1 MPTYEY
7 RCGACGHAFEKFQS
21 INDDPVKE
29 CPECGGDSAERIISS
44 GAGLIF
50 RGSGF
55 YATDYR
61 KGSGGSGEEGRPSGG
76 EDGSAGSG
84 DGSSSED
91 GSGSAGGA
99 AGDADV

>member
-7 RCGACGHAFEKFQS
+7 RCGACDHAFEKFQS
-21 INDDPVKE
+21 INDDPVRE
-29 CPECGGDSAERIISS
+29 CPECGEERAERIISS

-61 KGSGGSGEEGRPSGG
+61 DDGGGSAADSGSAAGEGG
-76 EDGSAGSG
+76 DAGSG
-84 DGSSSED
+84 DGGGEAPGSDPSD
-91 GSGSAGGA
+91 G
-99 AGDADV
+99 